1 MRNRFGGLGWLLG
14 QSGELGVA
22 ARNRLSAR
30 QSNFDNAFE
39 VNPAW
44 GGPKRLRKDS
54 MAFLTWDWKPG
65 HLRLAKASRRAFRC
79 GLTIILAGSLNA
91 GLRVQAV
98 NEYQVKAAFLYNFAK
113 FVEWPDPPAGPSKET
128 LTLCIVGQDPFGD
141 ILDQVTKGKT
151 VNGRELAVRRLTGPE
166 EARSCQMVFI
176 AASERRRI
184 PAILEGLKRAD
195 VLTVGE
201 TESFAQLGGV
211 INFVLQGD
219 RVHFEINL
227 DAAERAGLRISSKL
241 LSLAKIV
248 RDPASGGKG

>member
-1 MRNRFGGLGWLLG
+1 
-14 QSGELGVA
+14 
-22 ARNRLSAR
+22 
-30 QSNFDNAFE
+30 
-39 VNPAW
+39 
-44 GGPKRLRKDS
+44 
-54 MAFLTWDWKPG
+54 MAFLSSDWTAG
-65 HLRLAKASRRAFRC
+65 HLRLAKVSRRAFRC
-79 GLTIILAGSLNA
+79 GLTIILASSFNA
-91 GLRVQAV
+91 GLRAQAV

-113 FVEWPDPPAGPSKET
+113 FVEWPAAPAGPSPDR
-128 LTLCIVGQDPFGD
+128 LALCIIGQDPFGD
-141 ILDQVTKGKT
+141 VLDQLTKGKT
-151 VNGRELAVRRLTGPE
+151 VNGRELVVRRLTGSE
-166 EARSCQMVFI
+166 EAQGCQMVFI

-184 PAILEGLKRAD
+184 PAILEGLRRAD

-211 INFVLQGD
+211 INFVRQGD